1 MRHPPLEAAA
11 PIGPASSLPA
21 PTEPVQSGGFSFGE
35 MPEIIPAVSPPV
47 PTPEPATTPTPTP
60 ISATS
65 EAPSSGFNF
74 DSIAD
79 PTPADP
85 APTVAAPIAQEIVL
99 PPAET
104 IAPAQASEAPE
115 VGLDLGDVFGT
126 PAPVATTNTN
136 EGVSFDDLDL
146 GLDTGQRDDGLNLGG
161 VVGQD
166 DFGFGASEEFGG
178 FGAGLSGGDVGGAAV
193 YEALA
198 HSIEDL
204 SSEISRSLSFYL
216 ERVPDAALS
225 RIYLTGGG
233 ALLKNLDVFLTSRL
247 GAPTAILNPLQLL
260 PVADQSEIPS
270 GPLYTV
276 ALGLALRDF
285 VD

>member
-1 MRHPPLEAAA
+1 MEAFAPLET
-11 PIGPASSLPA
+11 SQ
-21 PTEPVQSGGFSFGE
+21 T
-35 MPEIIPAVSPPV
+35 
-47 PTPEPATTPTPTP
+47 PAT
-60 ISATS
+60 
-65 EAPSSGFNF
+65 
-74 DSIAD
+74 
-79 PTPADP
+79 
-85 APTVAAPIAQEIVL
+85 
-99 PPAET
+99 AET
-104 IAPAQASEAPE
+104 
-115 VGLDLGDVFGT
+115 GFDLGDVFGT
-126 PAPVATTNTN
+126 GAAPGATNHSPN
-136 EGVSFDDLDL
+136 EGVSFDALDL
-146 GLDTGQRDDGLNLGG
+146 GTDTGQQDDGLNLGG

-166 DFGFGASEEFGG
+166 DFGFGGGEEFGG
-178 FGAGLSGGDVGGAAV
+178 FGAGLSGGDVGSAAV
-193 YEALA
+193 YESLS

-204 SSEISRSLSFYL
+204 ASEVSRSLSFYL

-260 PVADQSEIPS
+260 PVADQSEIPA